1 MRAAQ
6 DIPAQS
12 LPRVTYA
19 PRGDTSQEAEI
30 TTLSNIY
37 SFVLRCANKNA
48 AGVTDTNGDDEKARS
63 RNDSLAKTRIP

>member
-30 TTLSNIY
+30 TTLRNIY
-37 SFVLRCANKNA
+37 SLILGCANKSA
-48 AGVTDTNGDDEKARS
+48 RDVTSSEGEDARKDQDAS
-63 RNDSLAKTRIP
+63 THLHST